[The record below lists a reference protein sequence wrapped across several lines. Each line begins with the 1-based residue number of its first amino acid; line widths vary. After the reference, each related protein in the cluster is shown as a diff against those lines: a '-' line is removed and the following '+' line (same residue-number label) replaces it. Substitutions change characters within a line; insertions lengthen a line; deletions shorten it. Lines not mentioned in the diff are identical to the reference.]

1 MNQCKRLQMGETL
14 EQVEA
19 ATLAEIEAKEKKA
32 RENATEVQP
41 PSEENKEEIEQEAAQ
56 EAEAPKKEEES

>member
-1 MNQCKRLQMGETL
+1 MGETL